1 MIAALGL
8 SRPVLIAIVAAMLA
22 AATAGGL
29 CLVYRKGE
37 TAGAADITTR
47 VQSETIRTL
56 DAARISKE
64 RTDEEVHRTPY
75 DDRADGLR

>member
-1 MIAALGL
+1 MFGL
-8 SRPVLIAIVAAMLA
+8 SKPVLIALFAMALVAGTGA
-22 AATAGGL
+22 AVW
-29 CLVYRKGE
+29 LVYRKGE
-37 TAGAADITTR
+37 TAGAADITNR

>member
-8 SRPVLIAIVAAMLA
+8 SRPVVITIAVAALV

-29 CLVYRKGE
+29 WLVYRKGE

-47 VQSETIRTL
+47 VQNETIRTL
-56 DAARISKE
+56 DAARISRE
-64 RTDEEVHRTPY
+64 RTDEEVQRTPY
-75 DDRADGLR
+75 DDRTDGLR

>member
-1 MIAALGL
+1 MFGL
-8 SRPVLIAIVAAMLA
+8 SKPALIAIAAIALI
-22 AATAGGL
+22 AATGTAVG
-29 CLVYRKGE
+29 LVYRKGE
-37 TAGAADITTR
+37 TAGAANVTTR

>member
-1 MIAALGL
+1 MFGL
-8 SRPVLIAIVAAMLA
+8 SKPVLIAMAAALLVAA
-22 AATAGGL
+22 TVAGLG
-29 CLVYRKGE
+29 LVYRKGE
-37 TAGAADITTR
+37 TSGAADVTTR

-56 DAARISKE
+56 DAARISRE

>member
-1 MIAALGL
+1 MFGL
-8 SRPVLIAIVAAMLA
+8 SRPVLIALFAVALI
-22 AATAGGL
+22 AATGTAVS
-29 CLVYRKGE
+29 LVYRKGE
-37 TAGAADITTR
+37 TAGAARVTTK

-64 RTDEEVHRTPY
+64 RTDEEVRRTPY